1 MSDHEWRDSDDD
13 PEAVGYCQPPKR
25 TQFKK
30 GQSGNPKGRPR
41 KPFKPYGESHV
52 LEMMISELG
61 RRVHVKSADGSGEA
75 MEISQAIMRNF
86 LSQAAKRPT
95 AASTS
100 FLLKAMLLT
109 AKESERRQPEAHKL
123 LAQLNAVN
131 EVNPHAKFDAY
142 AARQVAAAM
151 RKTRKP

>member
-1 MSDHEWRDSDDD
+1 MSDNEWRDPDDE
-13 PEAVGYCQPPKR
+13 PEDVGYCQPPKR

-30 GQSGNPKGRPR
+30 GQSGNPRGRPR
-41 KPFKPYGESHV
+41 KPYQPYGESQV

-61 RRVHVKSADGSGEA
+61 RRVHVKNPDGSGEA

-100 FLLKAMLLT
+100 LLLKTMLLT

-123 LAQLNAVN
+123 MADLNAVIAL
-131 EVNPHAKFDAY
+131 NPHTKLDAY
-142 AARQVAAAM
+142 AARQATAAM